1 MCKRLAIALSLMWL
15 HLPAQAPPND
25 LRFTGDGQLMRPD
38 NYREWIYL
46 SSGWE

>member
-1 MCKRLAIALSLMWL
+1 MLKRLLITLSLL
-15 HLPAQAPPND
+15 CAPLPAQAPPDD

-46 SSGWE
+46 SSGLA